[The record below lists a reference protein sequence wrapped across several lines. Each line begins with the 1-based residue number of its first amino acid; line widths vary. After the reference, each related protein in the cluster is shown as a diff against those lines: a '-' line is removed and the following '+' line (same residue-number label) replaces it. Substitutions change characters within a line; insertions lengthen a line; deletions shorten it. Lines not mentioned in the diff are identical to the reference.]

1 MSRGQINDLD
11 REFNVL
17 AYILPDHLMSSS
29 SSESNSSDVFSS
41 LSIEGSDGTL
51 IHVVAGSDPLIKY
64 PVDPTSLCPY
74 CDEPWPPSP
83 SPTLLSFLECTK
95 RKSYTDPRPGN
106 ALGLKAPLAA
116 FIELCQRH
124 RFEMTHLPLA
134 LERGWPTH
142 IDFASLPSRI
152 RGFRKRLGRFIDHP
166 NESQF
171 WREVRDDVRE
181 VGRMK
186 VVSVSGQ
193 YATFERTQP
202 G

>member
-1 MSRGQINDLD
+1 MD
-11 REFNVL
+11 
-17 AYILPDHLMSSS
+17 SSS
-29 SSESNSSDVFSS
+29 
-41 LSIEGSDGTL
+41 I
-51 IHVVAGSDPLIKY
+51 
-64 PVDPTSLCPY
+64 CPY
-74 CDEPWPPSP
+74 CDEPRPSAPP
-83 SPTLLSFLECTK
+83 PTLLSFLEHTK

-134 LERGWPTH
+134 LERGWPTRL
-142 IDFASLPSRI
+142 DFASLPKHI
-152 RGFRKRLGRFIDHP
+152 RDFKRQLKRFINHP
-166 NESQF
+166 YESQF
-171 WREVRDDVRE
+171 WNEIREDVKE

-186 VVSVSGQ
+186 IVSVSGQ